1 MKVAIITDQHFGAR
15 KSSRVFHDFFL
26 KFYDQVFFPTLEE
39 RGITTVFDLGDTFD
53 NRRQIDLWAA
63 KWAREKYYNRLQEMN
78 VEVHAV
84 VGNHTAYFKDTNSI
98 NTLDNLLGEYE
109 NVHTY
114 SEATEVTIGGLPI
127 LFIPWINNENSE
139 TTYQLIESTSCD
151 YAMGHL
157 ELNGFEA
164 HRGYIMDHGVES
176 KLYKKFNKVL
186 SGHYHHRSSRGNIH
200 YLGNPYQIYWND
212 YKDPRGFHIF
222 DTETGDLEFILNP
235 FEIYEKIAYDE
246 DKIKASK
253 FKYSNYEGKILKI
266 IVENKK
272 DSSKFDF
279 FLSQLY
285 TAGALEIKIIEDPSF
300 EQGLDEEIDIEKEDT
315 LTILERYVDDMEH
328 SDKASLK
335 GILKSLYVEALEL
348 V

>member
-139 TTYQLIESTSCD
+139 TTYKLIESTSCD

-164 HRGYIMDHGVES
+164 HRGYLMEHGAES
-176 KLYKKFNKVL
+176 KRYKKFTKVL

-285 TAGALEIKIIEDPSF
+285 TAGALEIKIVEDPSF

-335 GILKSLYVEALEL
+335 SILKSLYVEALEL

>member
-15 KSSRVFHDFFL
+15 KSSRVFHEFFL
-26 KFYDQVFFPTLEE
+26 KFYNKVFFPTLEKE
-39 RGITTVFDLGDTFD
+39 GITTVFDLGDTFD
-53 NRRQIDLWAA
+53 NRRNIDLWAA
-63 KWAREKYYNRLQEMN
+63 KWARENYYDRLRDMG
-78 VEVHAV
+78 VTVHAV

-139 TTYQLIESTSCD
+139 TTYKLIEGTSCD

-212 YKDPRGFHIF
+212 YRDTRGFHIF
-222 DTETGDLEFILNP
+222 DTETGDIKFIKNP
-235 FEIYEKIAYDE
+235 FEIYEKIYYDE
-246 DKIKASK
+246 SKLNSSK
-253 FKYSNYEGKILKI
+253 FDYAEYNGKIVKVV
-266 IVENKK
+266 VEKK
-272 DSSKFDF
+272 SDSHKFDF

-285 TAGALEIKIIEDPSF
+285 AAGVHEVKVIEDPSF
-300 EQGLDEEIDIEKEDT
+300 ESDLEEEIDIESEDT
-315 LTILERYVDDMEH
+315 LTLLERYVDDLGHE
-328 SDKASLK
+328 DKPGVK
-335 GILKSLYVEALEL
+335 NILKSLYVEALEL